1 MPHSRMATSLILDLG
16 NTALKY
22 GVFAD
27 GQLQEHGTLPEPQ
40 DLLALWQ
47 RTQPAQGILASVAA
61 EAVQQPWLGA
71 LAHAQALGQLLPLRP
86 GFTPVPITNAYA
98 TPQTLGPDRLAGAVA
113 AAGLRPGRTTLVVD
127 AGTALKV
134 DLVTADNTYHGGSIA
149 PGLQMRLQALHT
161 FTGRLPL
168 LALPPAG
175 EAVQLIGDSTA
186 SAMLSGVLRG
196 AAAEVTGLVAEYERR
211 YPGLGVVLTG
221 GDAPYLHAAL
231 AGAAA
236 GRIFAVPELVLL
248 GLEMILRY
256 NVEF

>member
-1 MPHSRMATSLILDLG
+1 MANSLILDLG

-22 GVFAD
+22 GVFAS
-27 GQLQEHGTLPEPQ
+27 GQLQEHGTLQEAPH
-40 DLLALWQ
+40 LLALWQ
-47 RTQPAQGILASVAA
+47 RVQPAQGIMASVAA
-61 EAVQQPWLGA
+61 EAAMQPWLSA
-71 LAHAQALGQLLPLRP
+71 LAEAQALGQVLPLRP
-86 GFTPVPITNAYA
+86 GFTPVPIRNAYA
-98 TPQTLGPDRLAGAVA
+98 TPHTLGPDRLAGAVA
-113 AAGLRPGRTTLVVD
+113 AAGLRPGRDTLVVD
-127 AGTALKV
+127 AGTALKL
-134 DLVTADNTYHGGSIA
+134 DLVTADGTYHGGSIA
-149 PGLQMRLQALHT
+149 PGLRLRLQALHT

-168 LALPPAG
+168 LALPPAE
-175 EAVQLIGDSTA
+175 EAVQLMGDATA

-196 AAAEVTGLVAEYERR
+196 AAAEVAGLVAEYQRH

-231 AGAAA
+231 AGAAQ